1 MSNEIIFLIQTV
13 IGLFFTLI
21 AFKLGK
27 IWIYAFIAS
36 CVILANIFVNKQIT
50 LLGLNATGGNVVYGA
65 IFLATDLL
73 SEHYGK
79 REARKGVFIGFFVS
93 LFYLSMTQMILLF
106 KKNSDDWGASEA
118 MEIIFST
125 SPSIVFAS
133 LIAYLISQL
142 NDIRIFHYIKNKT
155 NGKFL
160 WVRNNISTYSSQLI
174 DSIIFSFLAFYIFPF
189 VFSTESLPLN
199 AIIQIVIT
207 TYLMKLIVAA
217 IDTPFIYLSKKI

>member
-142 NDIRIFHYIKNKT
+142 NDIWIFHYIKNKT

>member
-106 KKNSDDWGASEA
+106 KKNSDDWGASES

-142 NDIRIFHYIKNKT
+142 NDIWIFHYIKNKT

-160 WVRNNISTYSSQLI
+160 WLRNNISTYSSQLI

-189 VFSTESLPLN
+189 VFNTESLPLN

>member
-1 MSNEIIFLIQTV
+1 MSNEIIFIIQTL

-27 IWIYAFIAS
+27 VWIYAFIAS

-79 REARKGVFIGFFVS
+79 KEARKGVFIGFFVS

-106 KKNSDDWGASEA
+106 KKNSNDWGASEA
-118 MEIIFST
+118 MDIIFST

-142 NDIRIFHYIKNKT
+142 NDIWLFHFIKSKT
-155 NGKFL
+155 NEKFL
-160 WVRNNISTYSSQLI
+160 WLRNNLSTYSSQLF
-174 DSIIFSFLAFYIFPF
+174 DSIIFSFLAFYLFPLF
-189 VFSTESLPLN
+189 FNTEQLPFQV
-199 AIIQIVIT
+199 IIQIVIT
-207 TYLMKLIVAA
+207 TYLLKLIVAV